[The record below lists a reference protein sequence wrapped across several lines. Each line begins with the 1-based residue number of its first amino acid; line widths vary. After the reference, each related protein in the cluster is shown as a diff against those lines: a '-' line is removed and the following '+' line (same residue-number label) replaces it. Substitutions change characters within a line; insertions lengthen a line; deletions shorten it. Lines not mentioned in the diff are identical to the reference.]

1 MRRFI
6 PVFVGVVMM
15 TVGCAGS
22 AEGEAEEEAVAGDD
36 AALTQVQAYQALLP
50 SDPSEPGKTFVE
62 TSTGCGHSI
71 TLGRQA
77 GDPPNSGHFVY
88 SYMDCDG
95 HENMSKAGT
104 FKIVAGWLDGL
115 VTDPTLEITP
125 VRNPSR
131 PNDDLTPWSYKIRTT
146 KTQRGMMPRG
156 TVYLESTS
164 DHHAELIPQGFIS

>member
-1 MRRFI
+1 MRFI

-15 TVGCAGS
+15 TVVGCAGS
-22 AEGEAEEEAVAGDD
+22 SSSEQEEAVAGDE

-50 SDPSEPGKTFVE
+50 SDPNEPGKTFVE
-62 TSTGCGHSI
+62 TSTGCGHSL

-88 SYMDCDG
+88 SYVDCDGG
-95 HENMSKAGT
+95 HENMNKSGT
-104 FKIVAGWLDGL
+104 FKIVAGWLDGP

-125 VRNPSR
+125 VRHPPR
-131 PNDDLTPWSYKIRTT
+131 PNDDLTPWSYKIRTA
-146 KTQRGMMPRG
+146 KTQRGQMPRG

-164 DHHAELIPQGFIS
+164 EHHAELIPQGFIS